1 MILYQSEI
9 DAGEIIVTD
18 PLDANYNATDITSAW
33 AKYSALNAIVPER
46 ILKPATGSRGDIE
59 QTAIWEDGTW
69 YTEITRKLV
78 TGHDDDV
85 QFDDLSKTY
94 AFGIA
99 TMDNTG
105 GGGHNTHGSTIYQ
118 LAFDIVSE
126 PPTDEEAPP
135 ADEEKPGGSI
145 PIKGWITPVA
155 LAVGAGIVGLAA
167 HVITIY

>member
-1 MILYQSEI
+1 MVLYQSEI
-9 DAGEIIVTD
+9 DAGEIMVTD
-18 PLDANYNATDITSAW
+18 PLDANYNAADITSAW

-46 ILKPATGSRGDIE
+46 ILKPATGSRNDIE
-59 QTAIWEDGTW
+59 QAAIWEDGTW

-78 TGHDDDV
+78 TRHDDDV
-85 QFDDLSKTY
+85 QFDDLSKIY

-126 PPTDEEAPP
+126 SPTDEEAPP

-155 LAVGAGIVGLAA
+155 LAAGAGIVGLAA
-167 HVITIY
+167 HVTTIY